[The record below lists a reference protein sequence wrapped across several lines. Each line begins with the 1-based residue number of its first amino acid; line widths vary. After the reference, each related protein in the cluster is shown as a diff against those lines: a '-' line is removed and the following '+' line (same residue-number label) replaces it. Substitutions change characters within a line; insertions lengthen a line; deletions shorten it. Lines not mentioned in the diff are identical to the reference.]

1 MEKACDDIDTP
12 EQLRE
17 SKIFIFNHIF
27 SLQKENRAL
36 LRRIK
41 SNEHKSKKGQQE
53 TLELSLTEEKSEEN
67 ALLAL
72 KAMRSQ
78 TTAVEQ
84 EVHEEPS

>member
-12 EQLRE
+12 AQLRE

-53 TLELSLTEEKSEEN
+53 VLELSLTEEKSEEN

-72 KAMRSQ
+72 KAMRGQ